1 MNKGS
6 DDVSVDGD
14 DAHMEKRIKSSRIQK
29 GPRKIVT
36 HHLKYEIEIYFRIND
51 MLRAY
56 SRKLTKRIAR
66 ISPSSLEIAP
76 EILSKRRSPPEYDF
90 HRSKIEFV
98 LRASYGNNTAA
109 AFKKKKKKP
118 TNKRASAMIKAVVP
132 TRNDDSDDDWKEVLD
147 DASGQTYFWNTRTN
161 ETTALGDPKP
171 LQRQQRNALQHH
183 HHHHREDDIFS
194 SSSPP
199 NVMFV
204 NMGTIF
210 LFGIGGSI
218 GVTFIAALLGF
229 R

>member
-1 MNKGS
+1 MNKG
-6 DDVSVDGD
+6 
-14 DAHMEKRIKSSRIQK
+14 AL
-29 GPRKIVT
+29 RKIVT

-56 SRKLTKRIAR
+56 SRKLTKRIAL
-66 ISPSSLEIAP
+66 ISPSSFEIAP
-76 EILSKRRSPPEYDF
+76 EILSKRHSPPEYDF

-98 LRASYGNNTAA
+98 LRASYGNNTA

-161 ETTALGDPKP
+161 ETTALGEP
-171 LQRQQRNALQHH
+171 LQRQQRNVLQHH
-183 HHHHREDDIFS
+183 HHHHRGINDDIFS

-204 NMGTIF
+204 HMGTIF

-218 GVTFIAALLGF
+218 GFTLIAALLGF

>member
-1 MNKGS
+1 
-6 DDVSVDGD
+6 
-14 DAHMEKRIKSSRIQK
+14 
-29 GPRKIVT
+29 
-36 HHLKYEIEIYFRIND
+36 

-56 SRKLTKRIAR
+56 SRKLTKRIAL
-66 ISPSSLEIAP
+66 ISPSSFEIAP
-76 EILSKRRSPPEYDF
+76 EILSKRPPKPDDF

-98 LRASYGNNTAA
+98 LRASYGNTTA

-132 TRNDDSDDDWKEVLD
+132 TRNDDDENCWKEVLD

-161 ETTALGDPKP
+161 ETTAVGEPKP
-171 LQRQQRNALQHH
+171 LQRQQRNVLQHH
-183 HHHHREDDIFS
+183 HHHHHRGINDDIFS

-199 NVMFV
+199 NAMFV
-204 NMGTIF
+204 HMGAIF

-218 GVTFIAALLGF
+218 GVTLIAALLGF